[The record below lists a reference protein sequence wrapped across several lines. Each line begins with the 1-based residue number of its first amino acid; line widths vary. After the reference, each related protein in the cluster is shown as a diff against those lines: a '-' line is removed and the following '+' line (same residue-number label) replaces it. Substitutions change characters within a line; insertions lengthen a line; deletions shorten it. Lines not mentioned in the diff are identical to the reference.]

1 MVFSSWYTDLVDVHR
16 VTTWR
21 EGGITKQGLKAVY
34 TGIPCRIYSS
44 QVNNWAGRDGAAVA
58 RYDEKMACDA
68 NTDIKAG
75 DTLYITRGGG
85 LNSGRSPERYIAS
98 SPKAF
103 YDPVGGALTG
113 LQHLEVGLHADNIT
127 EGMV

>member
-1 MVFSSWYTDLVDVHR
+1 
-16 VTTWR
+16 
-21 EGGITKQGLKAVY
+21 
-34 TGIPCRIYSS
+34 
-44 QVNNWAGRDGAAVA
+44 
-58 RYDEKMACDA
+58 MACDV

-85 LNSGRSPERYIAS
+85 LNSGRIPERYIAS
-98 SPKAF
+98 TPKAF